1 VRLRERLAVLLILA
15 VVNIQS
21 RRGRLADCPP
31 VGPQAREDIR
41 MKTTATFTLV
51 LGLLG
56 LLGPAAEGQDK
67 KAPKLEGKYTLVSGK
82 RNGAAIDDESKK
94 AAYSFTA
101 DKVTIKGGEVMF
113 VMSYKIDPKTD
124 PMNIDM
130 EILEGPEGTKGSKAQ
145 GIIEV
150 KDDTV
155 KLAYSVE
162 KDKRPKDFKGEKD
175 FYFELKKA
183 K

>member
-1 VRLRERLAVLLILA
+1 
-15 VVNIQS
+15 
-21 RRGRLADCPP
+21 
-31 VGPQAREDIR
+31 
-41 MKTTATFTLV
+41 MKTFAAIALG

-56 LLGPAAEGQDK
+56 LLGGTAPAQEK
-67 KAPKLEGKYTLVSGK
+67 KAPKLEGKYTLVAGK
-82 RNGAAIDDESKK
+82 KNGAEIDEESKK
-94 AAYSFTA
+94 AAYTFTA
-101 DKVTIKGGEVMF
+101 DKINIKGGEVSF
-113 VMSYKIDPKTD
+113 VMGYKLDPKTE

-130 EILEGPEGTKGSKAQ
+130 EILEGPDGAKGMKAL

-150 KDDTV
+150 KGDAV
-155 KLAYSVE
+155 KIAYSTE

>member
-1 VRLRERLAVLLILA
+1 
-15 VVNIQS
+15 
-21 RRGRLADCPP
+21 
-31 VGPQAREDIR
+31 
-41 MKTTATFTLV
+41 MKTFVTLALG

-56 LLGPAAEGQDK
+56 VLGGTTTAQEKDK
-67 KAPKLEGKYTLVSGK
+67 KAPKLEGKYTLVAGK

-94 AAYSFTA
+94 AAYSFTE
-101 DKVTIKGGEVMF
+101 DRINIKGGEVSF
-113 VMSYKIDPKTD
+113 VMSYKIDPKTE

-130 EILEGPEGTKGSKAQ
+130 EILEGPEGAKGMKAL
-145 GIIEV
+145 GIVEV
-150 KDDTV
+150 KDDTI
-155 KLAYSVE
+155 KLAYSTE